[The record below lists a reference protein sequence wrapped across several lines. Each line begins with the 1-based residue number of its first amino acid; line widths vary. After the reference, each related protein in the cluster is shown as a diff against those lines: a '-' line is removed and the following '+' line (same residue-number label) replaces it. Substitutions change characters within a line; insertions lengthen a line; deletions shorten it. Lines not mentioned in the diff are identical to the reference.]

1 MTGNKLDSGQIEM
14 IMIIIF
20 KYYQIELYN
29 LFILYN
35 TLLYVM
41 NELANSIITFSYID
55 ITRLSNLACLAYI
68 QAVSS
73 SMLSKNLL
81 GTGLKFP
88 TDIQRILV
96 SRKAA

>member
-1 MTGNKLDSGQIEM
+1 MTRNKVHSGQIEM
-14 IMIIIF
+14 IRIFIF
-20 KYYQIELYN
+20 KYYQIEVYN
-29 LFILYN
+29 LFVFFN

-41 NELANSIITFSYID
+41 NELVNSIITFRYID

-68 QAVSS
+68 QVVSS
-73 SMLSKNLL
+73 SMLRKNLL